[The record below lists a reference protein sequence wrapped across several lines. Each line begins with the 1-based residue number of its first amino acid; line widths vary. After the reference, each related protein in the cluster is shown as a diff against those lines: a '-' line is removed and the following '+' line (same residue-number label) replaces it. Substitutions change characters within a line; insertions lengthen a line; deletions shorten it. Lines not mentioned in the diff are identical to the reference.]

1 LNNQLNLKNI
11 NTIIK
16 QMKKTVQRLVVVGF
30 MIAGFAIQSYAQ
42 GVMKAEGNLG
52 TELVSS
58 DLEARDLK
66 MKANYS
72 NWQYPVEAI
81 TQLTSLDRFVSFL
94 FQDSAVVFVS
104 DDGTARHN
112 TWISV
117 GAVFTPNDE
126 NLELIDDNIRLSRFN
141 EYTVDSLY
149 FPYLYVRYV
158 DSIDIAGTTVPVVDT
173 LIVQFFKSQQL
184 DTGGFIPTG
193 EDREIFMKPGNWTQS
208 ILGSNNTSY
217 EVRIPLT
224 AVDTTSRPSS
234 EGWGSSQ
241 RVVALPSGFN
251 IGSDAANDK
260 LAFTNATGFSI
271 SYATMVP
278 YSFGDTMENRAGGNT
293 VNRVNY
299 FGHSMFQNSSIQVK
313 QKKYQNNSWWV
324 PKTIAYGED
333 QNGWENSVPGNAYFD
348 DRYLNYALY
357 ITTETLG
364 AQELDNNVTFG
375 VYPNPVS
382 KSDILKADFNLV
394 NASDV
399 TIDLYD
405 LLGNKVK
412 EIANGYFTSGEHTT
426 DVSVNDL
433 NAGLYIYS
441 IRAGNSI
448 ATKKVTIVD

>member
-173 LIVQFFKSQQL
+173 LIVQFFKSENL
-184 DTGGFIPTG
+184 DTGRFTPTG
-193 EDREIFMKPGNWTQS
+193 EDSEIFMKPGNWTQS

-224 AVDTTSRPSS
+224 AADTTSRPSS
-234 EGWGSSQ
+234 EGWGSAQ

-251 IGSDAANDK
+251 IKSDAANAK
-260 LAFTNATGFSI
+260 LAFTNAVGFSL

-399 TIDLYD
+399 TIELYD

-426 DVSVNDL
+426 DVSINDL
-433 NAGLYIYS
+433 NSGLYIYS
-441 IRAGNSI
+441 IRAGNSV
-448 ATKKVTIVD
+448 ATKKVNIVD

>member
-1 LNNQLNLKNI
+1 
-11 NTIIK
+11 
-16 QMKKTVQRLVVVGF
+16 MKKTVQRLVVVGF

-42 GVMKAEGNLG
+42 GVIKAEGTLG
-52 TELVSS
+52 TEIVSS
-58 DLEARDLK
+58 DLEAKDLK

-72 NWQYPVEAI
+72 NWQYPVDAI

-104 DDGTARHN
+104 DDGIARHN
-112 TWISV
+112 TWTSV

-141 EYTVDSLY
+141 EYNVDSLF

-158 DSIDIAGTTVPVVDT
+158 DSTDIAGTTVPVVDT
-173 LIVQFFKSQQL
+173 LIVQFFKSEQL
-184 DTGGFIPTG
+184 DTGGFIPDG
-193 EDREIFMKPGNWTQS
+193 EDREIFMKPRNWTQS
-208 ILGSNNTSY
+208 VLGSNNTAY

-224 AVDTTSRPSS
+224 AADSTPRPSS
-234 EGWGSSQ
+234 QGWGSSQ
-241 RVVALPSGFN
+241 KVIALPPGFN
-251 IGSDAANDK
+251 INSDAANDK
-260 LAFTNATGFSI
+260 LAFTNAVGFSI

-278 YSFGDTMENRAGGNT
+278 YSFGDTMEDRSGGNI
-293 VNRVNY
+293 VNKVNY

-348 DRYLNYALY
+348 DRYFNYAIY

-364 AQELDNNVTFG
+364 TQELDNNVTFG

-382 KSDILKADFNLV
+382 KNDILKADFNLV
-394 NASDV
+394 NASVV
-399 TIDLYD
+399 TIELYD

-412 EIANGYFTSGEHTT
+412 EIANDYFTSGEHTT
-426 DVSVNDL
+426 DVSISDL
-433 NAGLYIYS
+433 NSGLYIYS
-441 IRAGNSI
+441 IRAGNSV
-448 ATKKVTIVD
+448 ATKKVNIVD

>member
-1 LNNQLNLKNI
+1 
-11 NTIIK
+11 
-16 QMKKTVQRLVVVGF
+16 MKKTVQRLVAAGF
-30 MIAGFAIQSYAQ
+30 MIAGFAIQSHAQ
-42 GVMKAEGNLG
+42 GVMKAEGYLG

-72 NWQYPVEAI
+72 NWQYPVDAI
-81 TQLTSLDRFVSFL
+81 TQLTSLDNFVSFL
-94 FQDSAVVFVS
+94 FQDSAVVWVS
-104 DDGTARHN
+104 DDGSVRHN
-112 TWISV
+112 TWSSV

-126 NLELIDDNIRLSRFN
+126 NLELIDDNTRLSRFN
-141 EYTVDSLY
+141 EYTVDSVY

-173 LIVQFFKSQQL
+173 LIVQFFKRANL
-184 DTGGFIPTG
+184 DTSGFQPDG
-193 EDREIFMKPGNWTQS
+193 EDRELFMRPRNWTPS
-208 ILGSNNTSY
+208 LHGSNNTSY

-224 AVDTTSRPSS
+224 AEDTTSRPSS
-234 EGWGSSQ
+234 AGWGSAG
-241 RVVALPSGFN
+241 RTIALPSGFN
-251 IGSDAANDK
+251 IDSDASNAK
-260 LAFTNATGFSI
+260 LAFTNAAGFSI

-278 YSFGDTMENRAGGNT
+278 YSFGDTMENRAGGST

-299 FGHSMFQNSSIQVK
+299 FGHSLYVNSSVQIK
-313 QKKYQNNSWWV
+313 QTKYQNNSWWV
-324 PKTIAYGED
+324 DNEIAYTGV
-333 QNGWENSVPGNAYFD
+333 NSNNWRNATPGNAFFN
-348 DRYLNYALY
+348 DRYLNYAIH

-399 TIDLYD
+399 TIALYD

-441 IRAGNSI
+441 IRAGNSV
-448 ATKKVTIVD
+448 ATKKVNIVD